1 MCSKS
6 QLDLILNS
14 VASKAN
20 EIFAQK
26 LDSVILY
33 GSYARGDYD
42 KESDIDIMI
51 LADIARE
58 EIAAFK
64 KPFLKL
70 SSELGL
76 ENDIVITITLKDIAT
91 FNKYLNAIPFYQAV
105 EREGVRIAV

>member
-1 MCSKS
+1 MCTKS
-6 QLDLILNS
+6 QLDLILSS

-20 EIFAQK
+20 QVLAQK
-26 LDSVILY
+26 LDAVILY

-58 EIAAFK
+58 EIAEYK

-76 ENDIVITITLKDIAT
+76 ENDIVVTITLKDTVT
-91 FNKYLNAIPFYQAV
+91 FNKYLSAVPFYQAV

>member
-20 EIFAQK
+20 EIFAEK

>member
-6 QLDLILNS
+6 QLNLILNS

-20 EIFAQK
+20 EVFTQK

-42 KESDIDIMI
+42 NESDIDIMI

-58 EIAAFK
+58 EIAMYK

-70 SSELGL
+70 SGELGL

>member
-1 MCSKS
+1 MCTKS
-6 QLDLILNS
+6 QLDMILGF
-14 VASKAN
+14 VANKAN
-20 EIFAQK
+20 QVFAQK

-33 GSYARGDYD
+33 GSYARGDFD

-51 LADIARE
+51 LADITRQ
-58 EIAAFK
+58 EIAAYK

-76 ENDIVITITLKDIAT
+76 ENDIVITITLKDTVT
-91 FNKYLNAIPFYQAV
+91 FNKYLSAMPFYQAI